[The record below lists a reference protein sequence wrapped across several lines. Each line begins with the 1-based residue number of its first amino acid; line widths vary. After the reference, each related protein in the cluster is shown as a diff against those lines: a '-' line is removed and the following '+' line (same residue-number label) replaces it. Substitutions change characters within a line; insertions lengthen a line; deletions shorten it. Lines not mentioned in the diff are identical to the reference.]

1 MHRRDEGR
9 TLHCAAVAAGTLL
22 LLCLLPAAHGA
33 QWEIREAAHPL
44 LGQIRFAFTATP
56 IATPVGISRV
66 SSQVYVSCER
76 DTHTVAIEVA
86 NSQAP
91 GDPRGLAP
99 RVTPKLVCKRKA
111 RQGTVQEELQ
121 AVWAHNELGDVLARG
136 FRPEELLACNA
147 IAIVQQ
153 VELPKGWSRESA
165 RLVFDI
171 SPATREVRSV
181 LAECGASVRQAST
194 TRPAVAW
201 QRARTVGAGR
211 TKIRAAAS
219 TRAELVAHVEPN
231 ASVLVQKAAGE
242 WWRVKAGTTEGYV
255 RKDRLVFK

>member
-1 MHRRDEGR
+1 MHTR
-9 TLHCAAVAAGTLL
+9 LLPL
-22 LLCLLPAAHGA
+22 LLCAALPATAA
-33 QWEIREAAHPL
+33 PPSQWEIREAAHPL

-76 DTHTVAIEVA
+76 DTHTIAIEVA

-91 GDPRGLAP
+91 GDPRGLPPRVAP
-99 RVTPKLVCKRKA
+99 RLVCKRKA
-111 RQGTVQEELQ
+111 RQGMVQEELQ

-136 FRPEELLACNA
+136 FRPDELLACNA

-153 VELPKGWSRESA
+153 VQLPKGWSQESA
-165 RLVFDI
+165 RLVFEI
-171 SPATREVRSV
+171 TPATREVRSV
-181 LAECGASVRQAST
+181 LAECVASVRQAST

-201 QRARTVGAGR
+201 KKARTVGTGR
-211 TKIRAAAS
+211 TNLRAAAS
-219 TRAELVAHVEPN
+219 TQAELVAHVDPN
-231 ASVLVQKAAGE
+231 ASVLVQKASGE
-242 WWRVKAGTTEGYV
+242 WWRVKTGTSEGYV